1 MKSDIISKDK
11 ILSKANFNKI
21 KSKFIMKK
29 IFTNMKEIKKLDII
43 RFNKKLQKRLNLS
56 INDYIKYSQ
65 KYSTIKIE
73 LKLADNKYGKFINIP
88 DKEKDYYH
96 IYFDNFNEEIKRN
109 CVKKNE
115 NAKTITILIDYNV
128 KSLKELFFKCEC
140 IKSIFFKKFYRNNIT
155 NMSRIFAGC
164 SSLKELNLSSFNT
177 DNVTNMIGMFSG
189 CPSLKALNLSN
200 FITNKVTNMSGMFEG
215 CSSLKEL
222 NLSNFNTNKVTNMS
236 KMFCGCLSLNELNI
250 SNFNINKVT
259 DMRSM
264 FEVCSSLKE
273 LNLPNFNTNKV
284 INMVDMFY
292 GCSFEL
298 KEKIKKQNNNIDI

>member
-115 NAKTITILIDYNV
+115 NAKTITILIDYHV

-177 DNVTNMIGMFSG
+177 NNATDMAGMFSS
-189 CPSLKALNLSN
+189 CSSLKELNISN
-200 FITNKVTNMSGMFEG
+200 FNTNKVIKMYGMFSE

-222 NLSNFNTNKVTNMS
+222 NLSNFNTNNVIDMS
-236 KMFCGCLSLNELNI
+236 
-250 SNFNINKVT
+250 
-259 DMRSM
+259 SM
-264 FEVCSSLKE
+264 FSVCSSLKE
-273 LNLPNFNTNKV
+273 LNLSNFITNYA
-284 INMVDMFY
+284 IDMRCMFV
-292 GCSFEL
+292 GCSNEL
-298 KEKIKKQNNNIDI
+298 KLKIRSKYKNFKKEAFYDYY